1 MNDFQNMTADE
12 ILGELKSKVNT
23 ITETNLGD
31 IKINL
36 EETIKNSIL
45 TKQISMLERSIF
57 FYELLNKENYLIENN
72 FNKFIEKDD
81 IEELLEKLNNSE
93 SNTKRIFFCELEDY
107 PRVIPTDVVR
117 KIKQINDNKIF
128 DKYYV
133 LYTDFTK
140 SAQKFANG
148 NKTGLQV
155 TDISSQKDPILF
167 GAFIKKGEN
176 GKAPII
182 MDRFY
187 YIADWVDEYC
197 DLTLNKLM
205 TIAPELVKEAYG
217 SKSSMEMGLDIELEK
232 LMEEL
237 STNENSGIPNTLIAK
252 INSLN
257 YKNKKLVREKN
268 KKNIFSKIKKV
279 FKWK

>member
-1 MNDFQNMTADE
+1 MTDFQNMTADE
-12 ILGELKSKVNT
+12 ILGELKSKINK

-107 PRVIPTDVVR
+107 PRVIPVDVVR

-217 SKSSMEMGLDIELEK
+217 SKSSMEMGLDVELEK

-237 STNENSGIPNTLIAK
+237 SENENSGIPNTLIAK

-257 YKNKKLVREKN
+257 YKNKKLIKEKSKN
-268 KKNIFSKIKKV
+268 NIFNKIKKV

>member
-1 MNDFQNMTADE
+1 MTDFQNMTADE
-12 ILGELKSKVNT
+12 ILGELKSRINK

-107 PRVIPTDVVR
+107 PRVIPVDVVR

-217 SKSSMEMGLDIELEK
+217 SKSSMEMGLDVELEK

-237 STNENSGIPNTLIAK
+237 SENENSGIPNTLIAK

-257 YKNKKLVREKN
+257 YKNKKLIKEKSKN
-268 KKNIFSKIKKV
+268 NIFNKIKKV

>member
-1 MNDFQNMTADE
+1 MTDFQNMTADE
-12 ILGELKSKVNT
+12 ILGELKSKINK

-93 SNTKRIFFCELEDY
+93 LNTKRIFFCELEDY
-107 PRVIPTDVVR
+107 PRVIPVDVVR

-217 SKSSMEMGLDIELEK
+217 SKSSMEMGLDDELQK

-257 YKNKKLVREKN
+257 YKNKKLIKEKSKN
-268 KKNIFSKIKKV
+268 NIFNKIKKV

>member
-1 MNDFQNMTADE
+1 MTDFQNMTADE
-12 ILGELKSKVNT
+12 ILGELKSKTNK
-23 ITETNLGD
+23 ITEANLGD

-107 PRVIPTDVVR
+107 PRVIPVDVVR

-217 SKSSMEMGLDIELEK
+217 SKSSMEMGLDVELEK

-237 STNENSGIPNTLIAK
+237 SENENSGIPNTLIAK

-257 YKNKKLVREKN
+257 YKNKKLIKEKSKN
-268 KKNIFSKIKKV
+268 NIFNKIKKV

>member
-1 MNDFQNMTADE
+1 MTDFQNMTADE
-12 ILGELKSKVNT
+12 ILGELKSKINK

-107 PRVIPTDVVR
+107 PRVIPVDVVR

-217 SKSSMEMGLDIELEK
+217 SKSSMEMGLDDELQK

-257 YKNKKLVREKN
+257 YKNKKLIKEKSKN
-268 KKNIFSKIKKV
+268 NIFNKIKKV